1 MKICIVLFICLY
13 SHMAAAAG
21 WGDGTWGT
29 SSWGEELVAV
39 LDDGDVPIPLWAL
52 LLLGA
57 SLVKISISRSS
68 GVAKRG
74 GHMLGLLLMTALVP
88 LVLSSNAN
96 AVEVPNTFVNGTKI
110 DAAKVNE
117 NFTVLKSAIN
127 ANAGTPGPQGP
138 QGPQGNQ
145 GVQGPQGPQG
155 PAGPAAKL
163 TEFWTATTGACSS
176 ACTAQGGV
184 SAADANG
191 NVCKSVSGVLGKAA
205 CYVSSCRVGGVCG
218 HHCESGACT
227 DNANS
232 AQAQCRCIHITQ

>member
-1 MKICIVLFICLY
+1 MKIGIVLFICLY

-57 SLVKISISRSS
+57 SLVKISVSRSS

-127 ANAGTPGPQGP
+127 ANAGTP
-138 QGPQGNQ
+138 
-145 GVQGPQGPQG
+145 GPQG